1 MQKDMDT
8 IQFENRREDNKE
20 FVVGES
26 VDCLE
31 RNHNKIAML
40 SKIMQ
45 DRQDKN
51 SKVNLMLSDD
61 EEKEYK
67 SLWDNLGVEVEVQ
80 RPI

>member
-1 MQKDMDT
+1 MTKDMDT

-26 VDCLE
+26 VDCLK

-61 EEKEYK
+61 KEKEYK